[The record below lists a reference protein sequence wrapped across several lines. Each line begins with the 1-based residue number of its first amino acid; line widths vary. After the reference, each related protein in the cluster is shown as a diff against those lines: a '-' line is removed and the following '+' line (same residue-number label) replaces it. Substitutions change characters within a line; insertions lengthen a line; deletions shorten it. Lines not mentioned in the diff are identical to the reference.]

1 MNLKKLFIGIIL
13 AAGALAVSCEQEK
26 PVFGISADQ
35 DVIEFPQG
43 GGTAQVQV
51 TTAQS
56 WTVKIPS
63 NAQDWLTADPAS
75 GTGSATITFTAAA
88 NDGKD
93 RKTGLKIN
101 AGMAG
106 YVSVTA
112 SQPGSVKPGDGLTAA
127 TAWSASEANA
137 WIKAN
142 LADKQVTTDK
152 YYIKG
157 IIHKVQT
164 TFAASGNYGNAV
176 FFISDDGQAASDDF
190 EAFQVYYLD
199 GKQWKSGQP
208 DVEVGDEVIIYGPVT
223 LYGSTAETS
232 GRGAAYI
239 YSHLRNGVAP
249 TPGSGG
255 DDTDYS
261 KAEAKTV
268 AEFIAAADANN
279 YYKLTGTVSGF
290 NSNYCSFDLTDA
302 TGKIYVYSVLAN
314 YKTEWAS
321 KIKNGGTITIAGKY
335 KLYNEKHEVVDA
347 AILSFEGG
355 SDQPA
360 GETKV
365 VTIAEFNAAAESET
379 QKYQLTGTIGGS
391 INAQYGNFDLTDDTG
406 TVYVYGLTATEL
418 AYGTKNDQSF
428 GSLNLGDGDKITIIG
443 YRGSYNGKIEVV
455 YAYFKEKL
463 SGGSG
468 GGGSQTDYS
477 QSPAKTVAEFLALA
491 DTENYYK
498 LSGTVSS
505 FNSTYC
511 SFDLTDASGKVY
523 VYSVLSSYK
532 SQWSSKVKDGGTIT
546 IAGKYKLYNGT
557 PEVVDAAI
565 LAFEGGESGGGSG
578 SGSDEGALVFQFS
591 DLTGLSGWPTKADE
605 AKQASTQVYKLD
617 GVDYT
622 FSLSP
627 NIYTSTY
634 SGASYL
640 MLASKTN
647 AGPVYL
653 GLPAIAGKKLVEV
666 KVTTSSGASTNA
678 CGQITSD
685 TNGTVV
691 SGGDKQKLGTK
702 SADFSWTLSGTAAN
716 TVYYYSSTESGY
728 NSQIVKLAL
737 KYE

>member
-1 MNLKKLFIGIIL
+1 MNLKRLFIGIIL

-26 PVFGISADQ
+26 PVFGITADQ

-43 GGTAQVQV
+43 GGTAQVKV
-51 TTAQS
+51 TTAQA

-63 NAQDWLTADPAS
+63 NAQDWLSAEPAS
-75 GTGSATITFTAAA
+75 GTGNATITFVASA
-88 NDGKD
+88 NNGKD

-112 SQPGSVKPGDGLTAA
+112 SQPGSVQPGDGLTVA

-190 EAFQVYYLD
+190 EAYQVYYLD

-232 GRGAAYI
+232 GKGAAYI
-239 YSHLRNGVAP
+239 YSHLRNGEAP
-249 TPGSGG
+249 TPGGGG

-268 AEFIAAADANN
+268 ADFIAAADKST
-279 YYKLTGTVSGF
+279 YYKLTGKVSGF
-290 NSNYCSFDLTDA
+290 NANYCSFDLEDA
-302 TGKIYVYSVLAN
+302 TGKIYVYSVLDS
-314 YKTEWAS
+314 YKTEWSS

-335 KLYNEKHEVVDA
+335 DYYSAKSQHEVVSA

-365 VTIAEFNAAAESET
+365 VTVAEFNAAAESDT

-418 AYGTKNDQSF
+418 PYGTKNDQSF
-428 GSLNLGDGDKITIIG
+428 SSLNLGDGDKITIIG
-443 YRGSYNGKIEVV
+443 YRGSYNGKIEVM
-455 YAYFKEKL
+455 YAYFKEKI
-463 SGGSG
+463 SSGSG

-505 FNSTYC
+505 FNSKYC
-511 SFDLTDASGKVY
+511 SFDLTDATGKVY
-523 VYSVLSSYK
+523 VYSVLASYK
-532 SQWSSKVKDGGTIT
+532 SEWSSKITDGGTIT
-546 IAGKYKLYNGT
+546 IAGKYKLYNDT

-565 LAFEGGESGGGSG
+565 LAFEGGSDNPGGGSG
-578 SGSDEGALVFQFS
+578 GDSGEFSSNVTMTKGTSCYDDNKLNVNGVEGVSNLKFGTSKAFGDGTIALPAGTTEVTFYAIGWKGADASLKFTVGSKAYTFDVKGNDGASGSGPYNVTVTDS
-591 DLTGLSGWPTKADE
+591 DKYTL
-605 AKQASTQVYKLD
+605 KLD
-617 GVDYT
+617 AALT
-622 FSLSP
+622 AE
-627 NIYTSTY
+627 TT
-634 SGASYL
+634 
-640 MLASKTN
+640 
-647 AGPVYL
+647 
-653 GLPAIAGKKLVEV
+653 V
-666 KVTTSSGASTNA
+666 KVETYQGS
-678 CGQITSD
+678 
-685 TNGTVV
+685 
-691 SGGDKQKLGTK
+691 K
-702 SADFSWTLSGTAAN
+702 
-716 TVYYYSSTESGY
+716 SGY
-728 NSQIVKLAL
+728 RAFIFGVQAK
-737 KYE
+737 